1 VTCCGRSPAPPAS
14 SISERTRAVG
24 EALKSSRKGTGSGGA
39 ERASQLDRARWE
51 AVLATARDG
60 IVSIDAEGRVRLF
73 NRSAEQIFGYAADE
87 VIGSPVNLL
96 MPSPYRQEHDEYL
109 RRYRETGVP
118 RAIGR
123 IRSVA
128 GQRKNGEVFPVE
140 LSVSEASAG
149 GEVIY
154 TAIVRDVSERQRA
167 EAELRE
173 LQRVA
178 QQRERLADV
187 GAITA
192 KIIHEVGNPLAALS
206 LQVQLV
212 RRRLQRDPSAPLG
225 SIAPTVDQIHHEAK
239 RLEGL
244 VHELMAFP
252 GEQRLDIGPIEL
264 NRYLGEVVDG
274 WRPFAAPRRI
284 ELRVEVAR
292 GVGTIPGDAEKLRRV
307 FDNLLKNAIEAI
319 DHGPGEVI
327 VRARLP
333 RDGKLRILVEDSGPG
348 ISDRIQLFHLFETT
362 KPNGT
367 GLGLA
372 VAKEIVLAHGGEIGF
387 TKREPQGTIFQVD
400 LPCDAE
406 AL

>member
-1 VTCCGRSPAPPAS
+1 MGRSVKP
-14 SISERTRAVG
+14 
-24 EALKSSRKGTGSGGA
+24 KRKTTSPGTV

-51 AVLATARDG
+51 AVLDTARDG
-60 IVSIDAEGRVRLF
+60 IISIDAGGRVRLF
-73 NRSAEQIFGYAADE
+73 NRSAEQIFGYRADE
-87 VIGSPVNLL
+87 VIGAPVNLL
-96 MPSPYRQEHDEYL
+96 MPSPYREEHDEYL

-140 LSVSEASAG
+140 LSVSEAAAD

-154 TAIVRDVSERQRA
+154 TAIVRDVTERQRS

-206 LQVQLV
+206 LQVQLI
-212 RRRLQRDPSAPLG
+212 RRRLQRDPSAPLA
-225 SIAPTVDQIHHEAK
+225 SIAPTVDQIHHEAR

-252 GEQRLDIGPIEL
+252 GEQRLETTRIDVR
-264 NRYLGEVVDG
+264 RYLGEVVEG
-274 WRPFAAPRRI
+274 WRPFAAPRGI
-284 ELRVEVAR
+284 DLRLDVAS
-292 GVGTIPGDAEKLRRV
+292 GVGTMPGDAEKLRRV

-319 DHGPGEVI
+319 DRGPGEVV

-333 RDGKLRILVEDSGPG
+333 RDGKLSILVEDSGPG
-348 ISDRIQLFHLFETT
+348 ISDRIQIFHLFETT

-387 TKREPQGTIFQVD
+387 AKREPRGTIFQVD
-400 LPCDAE
+400 LPCDGE
-406 AL
+406 GL